1 MSFRVE
7 AGICRQSR
15 EGRDIGGQ
23 EQLLVMILQ
32 QTTKFHPTS
41 PTFLPRR
48 CPSGLKL
55 NIITL
60 RQLTLAAGTTH
71 DFQEGYKFLP

>member
-41 PTFLPRR
+41 PTP
-48 CPSGLKL
+48 PEVVSKW
-55 NIITL
+55 IE
-60 RQLTLAAGTTH
+60 A
-71 DFQEGYKFLP
+71 